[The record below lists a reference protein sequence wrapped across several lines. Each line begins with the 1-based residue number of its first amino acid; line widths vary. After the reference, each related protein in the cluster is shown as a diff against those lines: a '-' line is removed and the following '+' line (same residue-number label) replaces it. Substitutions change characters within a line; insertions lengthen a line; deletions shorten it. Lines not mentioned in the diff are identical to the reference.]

1 MLALSAV
8 GQGAIIAATFTGVF
22 VILDGFYNNMV
33 RAVARDDKAGLLF
46 LHHIC
51 RWIIAGVQLSSS
63 SQESRSGIELQSLGD
78 WLLTVCSTMT
88 CLFTCTDCYFVQA
101 RSRCTDQV
109 QIPNEEEAAL
119 LDDDSDCTGSDEP
132 V

>member
-8 GQGAIIAATFTGVF
+8 GQGAIIAATFAGVF

-51 RWIIAGVQLSSS
+51 RWIIAGVQLLS
-63 SQESRSGIELQSLGD
+63 SQESRSGIELQSLGN
-78 WLLTVCSTMT
+78 WLLTVCAMT
-88 CLFTCTDCYFVQA
+88 CLFTCTDCCFVQA

-109 QIPNEEEAAL
+109 KTLSEEEAAL
-119 LDDDSDCTGSDEP
+119 LDDDSDCTGSDEL